1 MSNDLGIMGLNSGID
16 TQAMID
22 KIMKY
27 DKKPLESLKQ
37 KQQLL
42 IWKQTAYRAQN
53 TALKQLKDMLFD
65 LKLQASYNTKS
76 VTSSNSQVVTG
87 TSSSGAPNGSYSINV
102 QSLATVAT
110 NTSASSVSI
119 RSQVAGD
126 VLNPTIT
133 NPITIDSVSGN
144 NQFTIDIDGGAA
156 NAANG
161 GSTQTITLTDKTYDG
176 TTGHTLTD
184 LAADIQSKL
193 TNGVYVK
200 VNDHNQLVF
209 YAAQKTD
216 STAHTIVLGAVGT
229 TDNTLANLG
238 FSNHA
243 STKQITGSVISSPI
257 TVDGTSNKFKIT
269 VGNNSTK
276 EITLSNG
283 SYDPTDPNS
292 LQDFVDDIQTQLNN
306 LGGDY
311 ANVKVSVNS
320 LNQLQF
326 DHMDAS
332 NPAKPLSIK
341 LETGSSQDVLWKM
354 GITNGATSEA
364 KNPISTD
371 VTLWNQKDKFMD
383 SGFFA
388 GTDRDLLNSPFSFTI
403 NGQKF
408 NFTNSSYLGD
418 IIDAI
423 NSSSTA
429 GVIATYDDFNDKI
442 TLTSAKSGDNNPGG
456 NEIQFDDPNG
466 FLSHFMNID
475 QAKEQGGTN
484 AVVTINGVQTQKQSN
499 TFTMNNVNFTLAA
512 TGSAVVNVS
521 TDTSGIAKKITDF
534 VNKYNEI
541 ISNINNELAEKRAT
555 YGDNYTRYLPLS
567 DEQKK
572 EMSDDEIKTWN
583 DKAQEGI
590 LHNDSILS
598 SVISQLRTSL
608 FRNVNTPRVITGNQ
622 LSGIINLAGS
632 NKFTMTVGL
641 DTRTITL
648 DAGSYDMSDPIQA
661 RQFKDDIQHK
671 LDGAFGGRVQVA
683 FNNNAISFTSQNAAM
698 TVNNG
703 VQANGLNLLGFSNG
717 TTVKASYSQLSQIG
731 ITTSTADAL
740 TVEDSGKLHLDAK
753 ALQAA
758 LENDPDGVMRLFTNN
773 ETITPPSD
781 ATPFEIS
788 SAKTLEKE
796 RQGIFYNLYDIIST
810 QISRVTN
817 QAGSTGTFG
826 YDNELGKQLISLG
839 EQIDTTTDRI
849 SAEEDRIRNMFN
861 QMEVAIG
868 RMNAQTSFI
877 SSMLGN
883 SN

>member
-53 TALKQLKDMLFD
+53 TALKQLKDMIFD
-65 LKLQASYNTKS
+65 LKLEASYNTKG
-76 VTSSNSQVVTG
+76 VTSTNSQVVTG
-87 TSSSGAPNGSYSINV
+87 ISGTGAPNGSYSISV

-110 NTSASSVSI
+110 NTGTKAVSI

-176 TTGHTLTD
+176 TTGKTLTD

-193 TNGVYVK
+193 TGGVQVK

-209 YAAQKTD
+209 YAAQKAD
-216 STAHTIVLGAVGT
+216 GTAHTIVLNTVGS
-229 TDNTLANLG
+229 DQTLSNLG
-238 FSNHA
+238 FANHA
-243 STKQITGSVISSPI
+243 STKQITGSVISNPI
-257 TVDGTSNKFKIT
+257 IVDGTSNKFKIT
-269 VGNNSTK
+269 IGDNPTQ
-276 EITLSNG
+276 EITLSNNRT
-283 SYDPTDPNS
+283 YDPATPGDLAALAS
-292 LQDFVDDIQTQLNN
+292 DIQTQIHNLN
-306 LGGDY
+306 GIY
-311 ANVKVSVNS
+311 ANVQVSVNS

-326 DHMDAS
+326 NYTDAS
-332 NPAKPLSIK
+332 NPANPLSIK
-341 LETGSSQDVLWKM
+341 LETGSSQDVLWKT
-354 GITNGATSEA
+354 GISNGATSEA
-364 KNPISTD
+364 KNAISTD

-383 SGFFA
+383 SGFFT
-388 GTDRDLLNSPFSFTI
+388 GSGRDSASSGFSFTI

-408 NFTNSSYLGD
+408 NFTNNSNLRD

-466 FLSHFMNID
+466 FLTQFLNID
-475 QAKEQGGTN
+475 KTKEQGGAN
-484 AVVTINGVQTQKQSN
+484 AIVTINGVQTQKQSN
-499 TFTMNNVNFTLAA
+499 TFTMNKVDFTLTG

-598 SVISQLRTSL
+598 SIISQLRTSL

-632 NKFTMTVGL
+632 NKFTMTVGH

-703 VQANGLNLLGFSNG
+703 AQANGLNLLGFSNG

-740 TVEDSGKLHLDAK
+740 TVEDSGKLHLDTK